1 LLSFWILCIDFL
13 KYIHIELSKEP
24 KTNHVRLLSLEEI
37 KTLLQHYSTK
47 TNLLHKAAFYLAI
60 GCGLR
65 KGEMRA
71 LTIDDIDFENGI
83 LTKEVATSID
93 ATSLRNYLIRICP
106 KFVHL
111 FF

>member
-1 LLSFWILCIDFL
+1 M
-13 KYIHIELSKEP
+13 E
-24 KTNHVRLLSLEEI
+24 LLSLKEI
-37 KTLLQHYSTK
+37 KTLLQHYSTEI
-47 TNLLHKAAFYLAI
+47 NLLHKAAFYLAI

-65 KGEMRA
+65 KSEMRA

-106 KFVHL
+106 PIL
-111 FF
+111 LIQS

>member
-1 LLSFWILCIDFL
+1 MLCIDFL
-13 KYIHIELSKEP
+13 KYIHIELPKES
-24 KTNHVRLLSLEEI
+24 KTNHAGLLYLKEI
-37 KTLLQHYSTK
+37 KTLLQHYSTEI
-47 TNLLHKAAFYLAI
+47 NLLHKAAFYLAI

-65 KGEMRA
+65 KSEMRA

-106 KFVHL
+106 PIL
-111 FF
+111 LIQS

>member
-1 LLSFWILCIDFL
+1 MFCIDFL
-13 KYIHIELSKEP
+13 KYIHIELPKEP
-24 KTNHVRLLSLEEI
+24 KTNHGELLSLEEI
-37 KTLLQHYSTK
+37 KTLLQHYSTE
-47 TNLLHKAAFYLAI
+47 TNLLHKADFYLAI

-65 KGEMRA
+65 KSKMRA
-71 LTIDDIDFENGI
+71 LTIADIDFENGI

>member
-1 LLSFWILCIDFL
+1 MLCIDFL
-13 KYIHIELSKEP
+13 KYIHIELPKEP
-24 KTNHVRLLSLEEI
+24 KTNHGELLSLEEI
-37 KTLLQHYSTK
+37 KTLLQHYSTE
-47 TNLLHKAAFYLAI
+47 TNLLHKVDFYLAI

-65 KGEMRA
+65 KSKMRA
-71 LTIDDIDFENGI
+71 LTIADIDFENGI

>member
-1 LLSFWILCIDFL
+1 MLCIDFL
-13 KYIHIELSKEP
+13 KYIHIELPKDP
-24 KTNHVRLLSLEEI
+24 KTNHGELLSLEEI
-37 KTLLQHYSTK
+37 KTLLQHYSTE
-47 TNLLHKAAFYLAI
+47 TNLLHKADFYLAI

-65 KGEMRA
+65 KSKMRA
-71 LTIDDIDFENGI
+71 LTIADIDFENGI

>member
-1 LLSFWILCIDFL
+1 M
-13 KYIHIELSKEP
+13 E
-24 KTNHVRLLSLEEI
+24 LLSLKEI
-37 KTLLQHYSTK
+37 KTLLQHYSTE

-65 KGEMRA
+65 KSEMGA

-83 LTKEVATSID
+83 LTIDKLYTHSLDAIEKEVATSID

>member
-1 LLSFWILCIDFL
+1 MLCIDFL
-13 KYIHIELSKEP
+13 KYIHIELPKES
-24 KTNHVRLLSLEEI
+24 KTNHAELLYLKEI
-37 KTLLQHYSTK
+37 KTLLQHYSTEI
-47 TNLLHKAAFYLAI
+47 NLLHKAACYLAI

-65 KGEMRA
+65 KSEMRA

-106 KFVHL
+106 PIL
-111 FF
+111 LIQS

>member
-1 LLSFWILCIDFL
+1 MLSFWILCIDFL

-24 KTNHVRLLSLEEI
+24 KTNHVKLLSLEEI

-47 TNLLHKAAFYLAI
+47 TNLLHTAAFYLVI

-65 KGEMRA
+65 KGAMRA

-106 KFVHL
+106 SIL
-111 FF
+111 LIQS

>member
-1 LLSFWILCIDFL
+1 MLCIDFL
-13 KYIHIELSKEP
+13 KYIHIELPKDP
-24 KTNHVRLLSLEEI
+24 KTNHVELLSLEEI
-37 KTLLQHYSTK
+37 KTLLQHYSTE
-47 TNLLHKAAFYLAI
+47 TNLLHKADFYLAI

-65 KGEMRA
+65 KSKMRA
-71 LTIDDIDFENGI
+71 LTIADIDFENGI

>member
-1 LLSFWILCIDFL
+1 MFCIDFL
-13 KYIHIELSKEP
+13 KYIHIEFPKEP
-24 KTNHVRLLSLEEI
+24 KTNHGELLSLEEI
-37 KTLLQHYSTK
+37 KTLLQHYSTE
-47 TNLLHKAAFYLAI
+47 TNLLHKADFYLAI

-65 KGEMRA
+65 KSKMRA
-71 LTIDDIDFENGI
+71 LTIADIDFENGI